1 MALTF
6 KNPTTGNITE
16 GTLEQGQAFADKGFN
31 PVDPTITGDDLKPVQ
46 PIDFNEPEPITP
58 FPVADLDTEVPKLEL
73 TAPETEAQGL
83 TERLGDLNRQL
94 VGETAF
100 RAGEEETQGLPE
112 LQKTQTDLSSQLK
125 AIQSEAKAIPLQL
138 QQEAT
143 GRGITAG
150 GLAPLQTARLRTNAI
165 QALGVSALLEA
176 SKGNIGLA
184 QQQVDRA
191 VAQKF
196 NPIREEIN
204 ANINNLNLIIQSPE
218 YSLAQKNRAN
228 EQLALQEERKT
239 QLANEEANE
248 TEIKNLAITAA
259 QSGADVQTLQAIQN
273 AQTPEEA
280 LRIATEAG
288 IFQQEAVD
296 DQFTLTTGAK
306 RFDSQGNLIADNPK
320 EAEALTEKEL
330 LDISAKKL
338 DIQQKINDL
347 NNVDLDSKTI
357 AQVDKIS
364 KSFDDSPIVK
374 NFNEVQNKKLS
385 IDAIV
390 DNGVGGPAD
399 LALVFEFMKALDP
412 TSVVRESEYAAASK
426 AGNIFKGWAAKFN
439 GYLKAE
445 GGLLPDEVKQEFKR
459 LSGDKFDIITSQYNN
474 LKDEK
479 ARLIDRKTG
488 DVDGLDYLVDY
499 NFTKKP
505 IEFNSLQEWADSSP
519 PNLEAINQ
527 TIIDNNYNEEEAL
540 QLIKRIRERSNL
552 SSVGGDT
559 DTATLNKVAVKK
571 EGTEG
576 GQCGRFVNNITKLG
590 VGDSFSSK
598 MAKMDDN
605 ITKPEAGMVFTM
617 PYKDT
622 GHCGIILSV
631 DNGVATVK
639 DSNWSL
645 DEKIKTHKIP
655 VYKMAGFARA

>member
-288 IFQQEAVD
+288 LFKEPEPEEIAKPADQLQFIVGTKTQPSGIFNK
-296 DQFTLTTGAK
+296 TTGV
-306 RFDSQGNLIADNPK
+306 FTPTGGGGTTNLISPSGTMATGTNQGISEDGTPVEIEEEVSSYAKLVNEGK
-320 EAEALTEKEL
+320 LTAKQALDE
-330 LDISAKKL
+330 
-338 DIQQKINDL
+338 
-347 NNVDLDSKTI
+347 
-357 AQVDKIS
+357 IS
-364 KSFDDSPIVK
+364 KD
-374 NFNEVQNKKLS
+374 KKQELINQLANTQTAGDTATDLVAKEKS
-385 IDAIV
+385 Q
-390 DNGVGGPAD
+390 
-399 LALVFEFMKALDP
+399 LAL
-412 TSVVRESEYAAASK
+412 
-426 AGNIFKGWAAKFN
+426 
-439 GYLKAE
+439 
-445 GGLLPDEVKQEFKR
+445 
-459 LSGDKFDIITSQYNN
+459 
-474 LKDEK
+474 
-479 ARLIDRKTG
+479 
-488 DVDGLDYLVDY
+488 
-499 NFTKKP
+499 
-505 IEFNSLQEWADSSP
+505 SLQTHKGL
-519 PNLEAINQ
+519 N
-527 TIIDNNYNEEEAL
+527 
-540 QLIKRIRERSNL
+540 
-552 SSVGGDT
+552 SSVGPIPGTRTAIFDKFGNKQAFIAGVEQLVSGLSLEALIEAKSRGATFGALSEREMQILASSATKIGTWKRT
-559 DTATLNKVAVKK
+559 DKQGNVKFYNASEK
-571 EGTEG
+571 AFKDEL
-576 GQCGRFVNNITKLG
+576 NNINKIISRSIKSSIEAQDTSETDPLG
-590 VGDSFSSK
+590 
-598 MAKMDDN
+598 
-605 ITKPEAGMVFTM
+605 
-617 PYKDT
+617 
-622 GHCGIILSV
+622 ILNNNST
-631 DNGVATVK
+631 NPLG
-639 DSNWSL
+639 L
-645 DEKIKTHKIP
+645 
-655 VYKMAGFARA
+655 